1 MVILYKILR
10 YIVIAIICLFIAFI
24 ALLVYLFVTQANIE
38 QVNYIEGCQSDD
50 ALTVYCDFQN
60 PEDLSA
66 LPDGRH
72 ILVSEFGAIT
82 PLSPVNVRGNLSL
95 LDTTDGTKKNIEIE
109 MSDNVWG
116 DPECERENMIFS
128 PHGIDTNQR
137 LDGSYQLAIV
147 NHMPTETIEL
157 FELIEINDAWSLIWR
172 GCVDAPEHGYFN
184 DVALKSNGSFYV
196 SQMYDKNISLLMLAV
211 MDTTKEDTGYVYH
224 WTIKNGFKRLINTDG
239 AFPNGV
245 ELSND
250 ESNLFINY
258 AFGNKISKYN
268 LSSKT
273 IEASFSM
280 NGIPDNIT
288 IDGDYL
294 WVGAQDY
301 SGLDSLIYC
310 GVFAKDI
317 FEDPMINQC
326 PLPFAA
332 YHLKQSDLSLVNS
345 YKYSNTV
352 MGTATVALSVNGQLY
367 FGTYHGDRIASVEI
381 SKE

>member
-172 GCVDAPEHGYFN
+172 GCVHAPEHGYFN

-224 WTIKNGFKRLINTDG
+224 WTIKKGFKRLINTDG

>member
-1 MVILYKILR
+1 MIFYKILR

-24 ALLVYLFVTQANIE
+24 ALLAYLFVTQANIK
-38 QVNYIEGCQSDD
+38 QVNYIEGCESDETF
-50 ALTVYCDFQN
+50 TVYCNYQN
-60 PEDLSA
+60 PEDLA
-66 LPDGRH
+66 VLPDGRH
-72 ILVSEFGAIT
+72 ILVSEFGAIV
-82 PLSPVNVRGNLSL
+82 PLSPTNVQGNLSL
-95 LDTTDGTKKNIEIE
+95 LDTTDGRKKNLEIE

-116 DPECERENMIFS
+116 DPECQRDSMVLS
-128 PHGIDTNQR
+128 PHGIDINER

-157 FELIEINDAWSLIWR
+157 FELREINDAWSLTWR
-172 GCVDAPEHGYFN
+172 GCVNAPVHGYFN
-184 DVALKSNGSFYV
+184 DVALSSNGSFYV
-196 SQMYDKNISLLMLAV
+196 SQMYDKNISLFMLAV
-211 MDTTKEDTGYVYH
+211 LDNTKEDTGYVYH
-224 WTIKNGFKRLINTDG
+224 WRRQNGFERLVNTDG

-245 ELSND
+245 ELSDD
-250 ESNLFINY
+250 ENNLFINY
-258 AFGNKISKYN
+258 AFGNKTSKYN
-268 LSSKT
+268 LMSNS

-288 IDGDYL
+288 VDGEYI
-294 WVGAQDY
+294 WVGAQDH

-310 GVFAKDI
+310 GVFAKDV

-332 YHLKQSDLSLVNS
+332 YQLRQSDLSLVNS

-352 MGTATVALSVNGQLY
+352 MGTATVALSLNGKLY
-367 FGTYHGDRIASVEI
+367 IGTYHGDRIASVEL

>member
-10 YIVIAIICLFIAFI
+10 YIVIAIICFFIAFI
-24 ALLVYLFVTQANIE
+24 AILTYLFVTQANIE

-50 ALTVYCDFQN
+50 TLTVYCDFQN
-60 PEDLSA
+60 PEDLA
-66 LPDGRH
+66 VLPDGRH
-72 ILVSEFGAIT
+72 ILVSEFGAII

-116 DPECERENMIFS
+116 DPECERENMILS
-128 PHGIDTNQR
+128 PHGIDINQR

-157 FELIEINDAWSLIWR
+157 FELIEINDAWSLRWK

-184 DVALKSNGSFYV
+184 DVALMSNGSFYV

-211 MDTTKEDTGYVYH
+211 LDTTKEDTGYVYH
-224 WTIKNGFKRLINTDG
+224 WTRQNGFERLINTDG

-273 IEASFSM
+273 IEASFNM

-294 WVGAQDY
+294 WVGTQDY

-310 GVFAKDI
+310 GVFAKDT

-352 MGTATVALSVNGQLY
+352 MGTVTVALSMNGQLY
-367 FGTYHGDRIASVEI
+367 FGTYHGDRIASVDL

>member
-1 MVILYKILR
+1 MIFYKILR

-24 ALLVYLFVTQANIE
+24 ALLAYLFVTQANIK
-38 QVNYIEGCQSDD
+38 QVNYIEGCESDETF
-50 ALTVYCDFQN
+50 TVYCNYQN
-60 PEDLSA
+60 PEDLA
-66 LPDGRH
+66 VLPDGRH
-72 ILVSEFGAIT
+72 ILVSEFGAIV
-82 PLSPVNVRGNLSL
+82 PLSPTNIQGNLSL
-95 LDTTDGTKKNIEIE
+95 LDTTDGRKKNLEIE

-116 DPECERENMIFS
+116 DPECQRDSMVLS
-128 PHGIDTNQR
+128 PHGIDINER

-157 FELIEINDAWSLIWR
+157 FELREINDAWSLTWR
-172 GCVDAPEHGYFN
+172 GCVNAPVHGYFN
-184 DVALKSNGSFYV
+184 DVALSSNGSFYV
-196 SQMYDKNISLLMLAV
+196 SQMYDKNISLFMLAV
-211 MDTTKEDTGYVYH
+211 LDNTKEDTGYVYH
-224 WTIKNGFKRLINTDG
+224 WRRQNGFERLVNTDG

-245 ELSND
+245 ELSDD
-250 ESNLFINY
+250 ENHLFINY
-258 AFGNKISKYN
+258 AFGNKTSKYN
-268 LSSKT
+268 LMSNS

-288 IDGDYL
+288 VDGDYI
-294 WVGAQDY
+294 WVGAQDH

-310 GVFAKDI
+310 GVFAKDV

-332 YHLKQSDLSLVNS
+332 YQLRQSDLSLVNS

-352 MGTATVALSVNGQLY
+352 MGTATVALSLNGQLY
-367 FGTYHGDRIASVEI
+367 IGTYHGDRIASVEL

>member
-10 YIVIAIICLFIAFI
+10 YIVIAIICFFIAFI
-24 ALLVYLFVTQANIE
+24 SLLTYLFVTQANIE

-50 ALTVYCDFQN
+50 TLTVYCDFQN
-60 PEDLSA
+60 PEDLA
-66 LPDGRH
+66 VLPDGRH
-72 ILVSEFGAIT
+72 ILVSEFGAII

-116 DPECERENMIFS
+116 DPECERENMILS
-128 PHGIDTNQR
+128 PHGIDINQR

-157 FELIEINDAWSLIWR
+157 FELIEINDAWSLRWK

-184 DVALKSNGSFYV
+184 DVALMSNGSFYV

-211 MDTTKEDTGYVYH
+211 LDTTKEDTGYVYH
-224 WTIKNGFKRLINTDG
+224 WTRQNGFERLINTDG

-273 IEASFSM
+273 IEASFNM

-288 IDGDYL
+288 IDGDHL
-294 WVGAQDY
+294 WVGTQDY

-310 GVFAKDI
+310 GVFAKDT

-352 MGTATVALSVNGQLY
+352 MGTVTVALSMNGQLY
-367 FGTYHGDRIASVEI
+367 FGTYHGDRIASVDL

>member
-24 ALLVYLFVTQANIE
+24 ALLVYLFLTQANIE

-60 PEDLSA
+60 PEDLA
-66 LPDGRH
+66 VLPDGRH

-128 PHGIDTNQR
+128 PHGIDINQR
-137 LDGSYQLAIV
+137 IDGSYQLAIV

-157 FELIEINDAWSLIWR
+157 FELIEINDAWSLTWR
-172 GCVDAPEHGYFN
+172 GCVDAPAHGYFN

-211 MDTTKEDTGYVYH
+211 MDTTKEDTGYVYN
-224 WTIKNGFKRLINTDG
+224 WTRKNGFKRLINTDG

-294 WVGAQDY
+294 WVGTQDY

-332 YHLKQSDLSLVNS
+332 YHLTQSDLSLVNS

>member
-1 MVILYKILR
+1 MIFYKILR

-24 ALLVYLFVTQANIE
+24 ALLAYLFVTQANIK
-38 QVNYIEGCQSDD
+38 QVNYIEGCESDETF
-50 ALTVYCDFQN
+50 TVYCNYQN
-60 PEDLSA
+60 PEDLA
-66 LPDGRH
+66 VLPDGRH
-72 ILVSEFGAIT
+72 ILVSEFGAIV
-82 PLSPVNVRGNLSL
+82 PLSPTNVQGNLSL
-95 LDTTDGTKKNIEIE
+95 LDTTDGRKKNLEIE

-116 DPECERENMIFS
+116 DPECQRDSMVLS
-128 PHGIDTNQR
+128 PHGIDINER

-157 FELIEINDAWSLIWR
+157 FELREIKDAWSLTWR
-172 GCVDAPEHGYFN
+172 GCVNAPVHGYFN
-184 DVALKSNGSFYV
+184 DVALSSNGSFYV
-196 SQMYDKNISLLMLAV
+196 SQMYDKNISLFMLAV
-211 MDTTKEDTGYVYH
+211 LDNTKEDTGYVYH
-224 WTIKNGFKRLINTDG
+224 WRRQNGFERLVNTDG

-245 ELSND
+245 ELSDD
-250 ESNLFINY
+250 ENNLFINY
-258 AFGNKISKYN
+258 AFGNKTSKYN
-268 LSSKT
+268 LMSNS

-288 IDGDYL
+288 VDGDYI
-294 WVGAQDY
+294 WVGAQDH

-310 GVFAKDI
+310 GVFAKDV

-332 YHLKQSDLSLVNS
+332 YQLRQSDLSLVNS

-352 MGTATVALSVNGQLY
+352 MGTATVALSLNGQLY
-367 FGTYHGDRIASVEI
+367 IGTYHGDRIASVEL

>member
-1 MVILYKILR
+1 MIFYKILR

-24 ALLVYLFVTQANIE
+24 ALLAYLFVTQANIK
-38 QVNYIEGCQSDD
+38 QVNYIEGCESDETF
-50 ALTVYCDFQN
+50 TVYCNYQN
-60 PEDLSA
+60 PEDLA
-66 LPDGRH
+66 VLPDGRH
-72 ILVSEFGAIT
+72 ILVSEFGAIV
-82 PLSPVNVRGNLSL
+82 PLSPTNVQGNLSL
-95 LDTTDGTKKNIEIE
+95 LDTTDGRKKNLEIE

-116 DPECERENMIFS
+116 DPECQRDSMVLS
-128 PHGIDTNQR
+128 PHGIDINER

-157 FELIEINDAWSLIWR
+157 FELREINDAWSLTWR
-172 GCVDAPEHGYFN
+172 GCVNAPVHGYFN
-184 DVALKSNGSFYV
+184 DVALSSNGSFYV
-196 SQMYDKNISLLMLAV
+196 SQMYDKNISLFMLAV
-211 MDTTKEDTGYVYH
+211 LDNTKEDTGYVYH
-224 WTIKNGFKRLINTDG
+224 WRRQNGFERLVNTDG

-245 ELSND
+245 ELSDD
-250 ESNLFINY
+250 ENNLFINY
-258 AFGNKISKYN
+258 AFGNKTSKYN
-268 LSSKT
+268 LMSNS

-288 IDGDYL
+288 IDGDYI
-294 WVGAQDY
+294 WVGAQDH

-310 GVFAKDI
+310 GVFAKDV

-332 YHLKQSDLSLVNS
+332 YQLRQSDLSLVNS

-352 MGTATVALSVNGQLY
+352 MGTATVALSLNGQLY
-367 FGTYHGDRIASVEI
+367 IGTYHGDRIASVEL

>member
-10 YIVIAIICLFIAFI
+10 YIVIAIICFFIAFI
-24 ALLVYLFVTQANIE
+24 SLLTYLFVTQANIE

-50 ALTVYCDFQN
+50 TLTVYCDFQN
-60 PEDLSA
+60 PEDLA
-66 LPDGRH
+66 VLPDGRH
-72 ILVSEFGAIT
+72 ILVSEFGAII

-95 LDTTDGTKKNIEIE
+95 LETTDGTKKNIEIE

-116 DPECERENMIFS
+116 DPECERENMILS
-128 PHGIDTNQR
+128 PHGIDINQR

-157 FELIEINDAWSLIWR
+157 FELIEINDAWSLRWK

-184 DVALKSNGSFYV
+184 DVALMSNGSFYV

-211 MDTTKEDTGYVYH
+211 LDTTKEDTGYVYH
-224 WTIKNGFKRLINTDG
+224 WTRQNGFERLINTDG

-273 IEASFSM
+273 IEASFNM

-294 WVGAQDY
+294 WVGTQDY

-310 GVFAKDI
+310 GVFAKDT

-352 MGTATVALSVNGQLY
+352 MGTVTVALSMNGQLY
-367 FGTYHGDRIASVEI
+367 FGTYHGDRIASVDL

>member
-10 YIVIAIICLFIAFI
+10 YIVIAIICFFIAFI
-24 ALLVYLFVTQANIE
+24 ALLTYLFVTQANIE

-50 ALTVYCDFQN
+50 TLTVYCDFQN
-60 PEDLSA
+60 PEDLA
-66 LPDGRH
+66 VLPDGRH
-72 ILVSEFGAIT
+72 ILVSEFGAII

-116 DPECERENMIFS
+116 DPECERENMILS
-128 PHGIDTNQR
+128 PHGIDINQR

-157 FELIEINDAWSLIWR
+157 FELIEINDAWSLRWK

-184 DVALKSNGSFYV
+184 DVALMSNGSFYV

-211 MDTTKEDTGYVYH
+211 LDTTKEDTGYVYH
-224 WTIKNGFKRLINTDG
+224 WTRQNGFERLINTDG

-258 AFGNKISKYN
+258 AFGNKISEYN

-273 IEASFSM
+273 IEASFNM

-294 WVGAQDY
+294 WVGTQDY

-310 GVFAKDI
+310 GVFAKDT

-352 MGTATVALSVNGQLY
+352 MGTVTVALSMNGQLY
-367 FGTYHGDRIASVEI
+367 FGTYHGDRIASVDL

>member
-157 FELIEINDAWSLIWR
+157 FELIEINNAWSLIWR
-172 GCVDAPEHGYFN
+172 GCVDAPAHGYFN

-196 SQMYDKNISLLMLAV
+196 SQMYDRNISLLRLAV

-224 WTIKNGFKRLINTDG
+224 WTRKKGFKRLINTDG

-294 WVGAQDY
+294 WVGTQDY

>member
-10 YIVIAIICLFIAFI
+10 YIVIAIICFFIAFI
-24 ALLVYLFVTQANIE
+24 SLLTYLFVTQANIE

-50 ALTVYCDFQN
+50 TLTVYCDFQN
-60 PEDLSA
+60 PEDLA
-66 LPDGRH
+66 VLPDGRH
-72 ILVSEFGAIT
+72 ILVSEFGAII

-116 DPECERENMIFS
+116 DPECERENMILS
-128 PHGIDTNQR
+128 PHGIDINQR

-157 FELIEINDAWSLIWR
+157 FELIEINDAWSLRWK

-184 DVALKSNGSFYV
+184 DVALMSNGSFYV

-211 MDTTKEDTGYVYH
+211 LDTTKEDTGYVYH
-224 WTIKNGFKRLINTDG
+224 WTRQNGFERLINTDG

-273 IEASFSM
+273 IEASFNM

-294 WVGAQDY
+294 WVGTQDY

-310 GVFAKDI
+310 GVFAKDT

-352 MGTATVALSVNGQLY
+352 MGTVTVALSVNGQLY
-367 FGTYHGDRIASVEI
+367 FGTYHGDRIASVDL

>member
-10 YIVIAIICLFIAFI
+10 YIVIAIICFFIAFI
-24 ALLVYLFVTQANIE
+24 SLLTYLFVTQANIE

-50 ALTVYCDFQN
+50 TLTVYCDFQN
-60 PEDLSA
+60 PEDLA
-66 LPDGRH
+66 VLPDGRH
-72 ILVSEFGAIT
+72 ILVSEFGAII

-116 DPECERENMIFS
+116 DPECERENMILS
-128 PHGIDTNQR
+128 PHGIDINQR

-157 FELIEINDAWSLIWR
+157 FELIEINDAWSLRWK
-172 GCVDAPEHGYFN
+172 GCVDAPVHGYFN
-184 DVALKSNGSFYV
+184 DVALMSNGSFYV

-211 MDTTKEDTGYVYH
+211 LDTTKEDTGYVYH
-224 WTIKNGFKRLINTDG
+224 WTRQNGFERLINTDG

-273 IEASFSM
+273 IEASFNM

-294 WVGAQDY
+294 WVGTQDY

-310 GVFAKDI
+310 GVFAKDT

-352 MGTATVALSVNGQLY
+352 MGTVTVALLVNGQLY
-367 FGTYHGDRIASVEI
+367 FGTYHGDRIASVDL

>member
-10 YIVIAIICLFIAFI
+10 YIVIAIICFFIAFI
-24 ALLVYLFVTQANIE
+24 SLLTYLFVTQANIE

-50 ALTVYCDFQN
+50 TLTVYCDFQN
-60 PEDLSA
+60 PEDLA
-66 LPDGRH
+66 VLPDGRH
-72 ILVSEFGAIT
+72 ILVSEFGAII
-82 PLSPVNVRGNLSL
+82 PLSPANVRGNLSL

-116 DPECERENMIFS
+116 DPECERENMILS
-128 PHGIDTNQR
+128 PHGIDINQR

-157 FELIEINDAWSLIWR
+157 FELIEINDAWSLRWK
-172 GCVDAPEHGYFN
+172 GCVDAPAHGYFN
-184 DVALKSNGSFYV
+184 DVALMSNGSFYV
-196 SQMYDKNISLLMLAV
+196 SQMYDKNISLLMLAFL
-211 MDTTKEDTGYVYH
+211 DSTKEDTGYVYH
-224 WTIKNGFKRLINTDG
+224 WTRQNGFERLINTDG

-273 IEASFSM
+273 IEASFKM

-294 WVGAQDY
+294 WVGTQDY

-310 GVFAKDI
+310 GVFAKDT

-352 MGTATVALSVNGQLY
+352 MGTVTVALSVNGQLY
-367 FGTYHGDRIASVEI
+367 FGTYHGDRIASVDL

>member
-1 MVILYKILR
+1 MIFYKILR

-24 ALLVYLFVTQANIE
+24 ALLAYLFVTQANIK
-38 QVNYIEGCQSDD
+38 QVNYIEGCESDETF
-50 ALTVYCDFQN
+50 TVYCNYQN
-60 PEDLSA
+60 PEDLA
-66 LPDGRH
+66 VLPDGRH
-72 ILVSEFGAIT
+72 ILVSEFGAIV
-82 PLSPVNVRGNLSL
+82 PLSPTNIQGNLSL
-95 LDTTDGTKKNIEIE
+95 LDTTDGRKKDLEIE

-116 DPECERENMIFS
+116 DPECQRDSMVLS
-128 PHGIDTNQR
+128 PHGIDINER

-157 FELIEINDAWSLIWR
+157 FELREINDAWSLTWR
-172 GCVDAPEHGYFN
+172 GCVNAPVHGYFN
-184 DVALKSNGSFYV
+184 DVALSSNGSFYV
-196 SQMYDKNISLLMLAV
+196 SQMYDKNISLFMLAV
-211 MDTTKEDTGYVYH
+211 LDNTKEDTGYVYH
-224 WTIKNGFKRLINTDG
+224 WRRQNGFERLVNTDG

-245 ELSND
+245 ELSDD
-250 ESNLFINY
+250 ENNLFINY
-258 AFGNKISKYN
+258 AFGNKTSKYN
-268 LSSKT
+268 LMSNS

-288 IDGDYL
+288 VDGDYI
-294 WVGAQDY
+294 WVGAQDH

-310 GVFAKDI
+310 GVFAKDV

-332 YHLKQSDLSLVNS
+332 YQLRQSDLSLVNS

-352 MGTATVALSVNGQLY
+352 MGTATVALSLNGQLY
-367 FGTYHGDRIASVEI
+367 IGTYHGDRIASVEL

>member
-1 MVILYKILR
+1 MIFYKILR

-24 ALLVYLFVTQANIE
+24 ALLAYLFVTQANIK
-38 QVNYIEGCQSDD
+38 QVNYIEGCESDETF
-50 ALTVYCDFQN
+50 TVYCNYQN
-60 PEDLSA
+60 PEDLA
-66 LPDGRH
+66 VLPDGRH
-72 ILVSEFGAIT
+72 ILVSEFGAII
-82 PLSPVNVRGNLSL
+82 PLSPTNVQGNLSL
-95 LDTTDGTKKNIEIE
+95 LDTTDGRKKNLEIE

-116 DPECERENMIFS
+116 DPECQRDSMVLS
-128 PHGIDTNQR
+128 PHGIDINER

-157 FELIEINDAWSLIWR
+157 FELREINDAWSLTWR
-172 GCVDAPEHGYFN
+172 GCVNAPVHGYFN
-184 DVALKSNGSFYV
+184 DVALSSNGSFYV
-196 SQMYDKNISLLMLAV
+196 SQMYDKNISLFMLAV
-211 MDTTKEDTGYVYH
+211 LDNTKEDTGYVYH
-224 WTIKNGFKRLINTDG
+224 WRRQNGFERLVNTDG

-245 ELSND
+245 ELSDD
-250 ESNLFINY
+250 ENNLFINY
-258 AFGNKISKYN
+258 AFGNKTSKYN
-268 LSSKT
+268 LMSNS

-288 IDGDYL
+288 VDGDYI
-294 WVGAQDY
+294 WVGAQDH

-310 GVFAKDI
+310 GVFAKDV

-332 YHLKQSDLSLVNS
+332 YQLRQSDLSLVNS

-352 MGTATVALSVNGQLY
+352 MGTATVALSLNGQLY
-367 FGTYHGDRIASVEI
+367 IGTYHGDRIASVEL

>member
-1 MVILYKILR
+1 MIFYKILR

-24 ALLVYLFVTQANIE
+24 ALLAYLFVTQANIK
-38 QVNYIEGCQSDD
+38 QVNYIEGCESDETF
-50 ALTVYCDFQN
+50 TVYCNYQN
-60 PEDLSA
+60 PEDLA
-66 LPDGRH
+66 VLPDGRH
-72 ILVSEFGAIT
+72 ILVSEFGAIV
-82 PLSPVNVRGNLSL
+82 PLSPTNVQGNLSL
-95 LDTTDGTKKNIEIE
+95 LDTTDGRKKNLEIE

-116 DPECERENMIFS
+116 DPECQRDSMMLS
-128 PHGIDTNQR
+128 PHGIDINER

-157 FELIEINDAWSLIWR
+157 FELRAINDAWSLTWR
-172 GCVDAPEHGYFN
+172 GCVNAPVHGYFN
-184 DVALKSNGSFYV
+184 DVALSSNGSFYV
-196 SQMYDKNISLLMLAV
+196 SQMYDKNISLFMLAV
-211 MDTTKEDTGYVYH
+211 LDNTKEDTGYVYH
-224 WTIKNGFKRLINTDG
+224 WRRQNGFERLVNTDG

-245 ELSND
+245 ELSDD
-250 ESNLFINY
+250 ENNLFINY
-258 AFGNKISKYN
+258 AFGNKTSKYN
-268 LSSKT
+268 LMSNS

-288 IDGDYL
+288 VDGDYI
-294 WVGAQDY
+294 WVGAQDH

-310 GVFAKDI
+310 GVFAKDV

-332 YHLKQSDLSLVNS
+332 YQLRQSDLSLVNS

-352 MGTATVALSVNGQLY
+352 MGTATVALSLNGQLY
-367 FGTYHGDRIASVEI
+367 IGTYHGDRIASVEL

>member
-1 MVILYKILR
+1 MIFYKILR

-24 ALLVYLFVTQANIE
+24 ALLAYLFVTQANIK
-38 QVNYIEGCQSDD
+38 QVNYIEGCESDETF
-50 ALTVYCDFQN
+50 TVYCNYQN
-60 PEDLSA
+60 PEDLA
-66 LPDGRH
+66 VLPDGRH
-72 ILVSEFGAIT
+72 ILVSEIGAIV
-82 PLSPVNVRGNLSL
+82 PLSPTNVQGNLSL
-95 LDTTDGTKKNIEIE
+95 LDTTDGRKKNLEIE

-116 DPECERENMIFS
+116 DPECQRDSMVLS
-128 PHGIDTNQR
+128 PHGIDINER

-157 FELIEINDAWSLIWR
+157 FELREINDAWSLTWR
-172 GCVDAPEHGYFN
+172 GCVDAPVHGYFN
-184 DVALKSNGSFYV
+184 DVALSSNGSFYV
-196 SQMYDKNISLLMLAV
+196 SQMYDKNISLFMLAV
-211 MDTTKEDTGYVYH
+211 LDNTKEDTGYVYH
-224 WTIKNGFKRLINTDG
+224 WRRQNGFERLVNTDG

-245 ELSND
+245 ELSDD
-250 ESNLFINY
+250 ENNLFINY
-258 AFGNKISKYN
+258 AFGNKTSKYN
-268 LSSKT
+268 LMSNS

-288 IDGDYL
+288 VDGDYI
-294 WVGAQDY
+294 WVGAQDH

-310 GVFAKDI
+310 GVFAKDV

-332 YHLKQSDLSLVNS
+332 YQLRQSDLSLVNS

-352 MGTATVALSVNGQLY
+352 MGTATVALSLNGQLY
-367 FGTYHGDRIASVEI
+367 IGTYHGDRIASVEL

>member
-1 MVILYKILR
+1 MIFYKILR

-24 ALLVYLFVTQANIE
+24 ALLAYLFVTQANIK
-38 QVNYIEGCQSDD
+38 QVNYIEGCESDETF
-50 ALTVYCDFQN
+50 TVYCNYQN
-60 PEDLSA
+60 PEDLA
-66 LPDGRH
+66 VLPDGRH
-72 ILVSEFGAIT
+72 ILVSEFGAIV
-82 PLSPVNVRGNLSL
+82 PLSPTNVQGNLSL
-95 LDTTDGTKKNIEIE
+95 LDTTDGRKKNLEIE

-116 DPECERENMIFS
+116 DPECQRDSMVLS
-128 PHGIDTNQR
+128 PHGIDINER

-157 FELIEINDAWSLIWR
+157 FELREINDAWSLTWR
-172 GCVDAPEHGYFN
+172 GCVNAPVHGYFN
-184 DVALKSNGSFYV
+184 DVALSSNGSFYV
-196 SQMYDKNISLLMLAV
+196 SQMYDKNISLFMLAV
-211 MDTTKEDTGYVYH
+211 LDNTKEDTGYVYH
-224 WTIKNGFKRLINTDG
+224 WRRQNGFERLVNTDG

-245 ELSND
+245 ELSDD
-250 ESNLFINY
+250 ENNLFINY
-258 AFGNKISKYN
+258 AFGNKTSKYN
-268 LSSKT
+268 LMSNS

-288 IDGDYL
+288 VDGDYI
-294 WVGAQDY
+294 WVGAQDH

-310 GVFAKDI
+310 GVFAKDV

-332 YHLKQSDLSLVNS
+332 YQLRQSDLSLVNS

-352 MGTATVALSVNGQLY
+352 MGTATVALSLKGQLY
-367 FGTYHGDRIASVEI
+367 IGTYHGDRIASVEL

>member
-1 MVILYKILR
+1 MIFYKILR

-24 ALLVYLFVTQANIE
+24 ALLAYLFVTQANIK
-38 QVNYIEGCQSDD
+38 QVNYIEGCESDETF
-50 ALTVYCDFQN
+50 TVYCNYQN
-60 PEDLSA
+60 PEDLA
-66 LPDGRH
+66 VLPDGRH
-72 ILVSEFGAIT
+72 ILVSEFGAIV
-82 PLSPVNVRGNLSL
+82 PLSPTNVQGNLSL
-95 LDTTDGTKKNIEIE
+95 LDTTDGSKKNLEIE

-116 DPECERENMIFS
+116 DPECQRDSMVLS
-128 PHGIDTNQR
+128 PHGIDINER

-157 FELIEINDAWSLIWR
+157 FELREIKDAWSLTWR
-172 GCVDAPEHGYFN
+172 GCVNAPVHGYFN
-184 DVALKSNGSFYV
+184 DVALSSNGSFYV
-196 SQMYDKNISLLMLAV
+196 SQMYDKNISLFMLAV
-211 MDTTKEDTGYVYH
+211 LDNTKEDTGYVYH
-224 WTIKNGFKRLINTDG
+224 WRRQNGFERLVNTDG

-245 ELSND
+245 ELSDD
-250 ESNLFINY
+250 ENNLFINY
-258 AFGNKISKYN
+258 AFGNKTSKYN
-268 LSSKT
+268 LMSNS

-288 IDGDYL
+288 VDGDYI
-294 WVGAQDY
+294 WVGAQDH

-310 GVFAKDI
+310 GVFAKDV

-332 YHLKQSDLSLVNS
+332 YQLRQSDLSLVNS

-352 MGTATVALSVNGQLY
+352 MGTATVALSLKGQLY
-367 FGTYHGDRIASVEI
+367 FGTYHGDRIASVEL

>member
-10 YIVIAIICLFIAFI
+10 YIVIAIICFFIAFI
-24 ALLVYLFVTQANIE
+24 SLLTYLFVTQANIE

-50 ALTVYCDFQN
+50 TLTVYCDFQN
-60 PEDLSA
+60 PEDLA
-66 LPDGRH
+66 VLPDGRH
-72 ILVSEFGAIT
+72 ILVSEFGAII

-116 DPECERENMIFS
+116 DPECERENMILS
-128 PHGIDTNQR
+128 PHGIDINQR

-157 FELIEINDAWSLIWR
+157 FELIEINDAWSLRWK

-184 DVALKSNGSFYV
+184 DVALMSNGSFYV
-196 SQMYDKNISLLMLAV
+196 SQMYDKNISLLMLAFL
-211 MDTTKEDTGYVYH
+211 DSTKEDTGYVYH
-224 WTIKNGFKRLINTDG
+224 WTRQNGFERLINTDG

-273 IEASFSM
+273 IEASFNM

-294 WVGAQDY
+294 WVGTQDY

-310 GVFAKDI
+310 GVFAKDT

-352 MGTATVALSVNGQLY
+352 MGTVTVALSMNGQLY
-367 FGTYHGDRIASVEI
+367 FGTYHGDRIASVDL

>member
-10 YIVIAIICLFIAFI
+10 YIVIAIICFFIASI
-24 ALLVYLFVTQANIE
+24 SLLTYLFVTQANIE

-50 ALTVYCDFQN
+50 TLTVYCDFQN
-60 PEDLSA
+60 PEDLA
-66 LPDGRH
+66 VLPDGRH
-72 ILVSEFGAIT
+72 ILVSEFGAII

-116 DPECERENMIFS
+116 DPECERENMILS
-128 PHGIDTNQR
+128 PHGIDINQR

-157 FELIEINDAWSLIWR
+157 FELIEINDAWSLRWK

-184 DVALKSNGSFYV
+184 DVALMSNGSFYV

-211 MDTTKEDTGYVYH
+211 LDTTKEDTGYVYH
-224 WTIKNGFKRLINTDG
+224 WTRQNGFERLINTDG

-273 IEASFSM
+273 IEASFNM

-294 WVGAQDY
+294 WVGTQDY

-310 GVFAKDI
+310 GVFAKDT

-352 MGTATVALSVNGQLY
+352 MGTVTVALSMNGQLY
-367 FGTYHGDRIASVEI
+367 FGTYHGDRIASVDL

>member
-95 LDTTDGTKKNIEIE
+95 LDTTNGTKKNIEIE

-172 GCVDAPEHGYFN
+172 GCVDAPAHGYFN

-196 SQMYDKNISLLMLAV
+196 SQMYDRNISLLRLAV

-224 WTIKNGFKRLINTDG
+224 WTRKKGFKRLINTDG

>member
-1 MVILYKILR
+1 MIFYKILR

-24 ALLVYLFVTQANIE
+24 ALLAYLFVTQANIK
-38 QVNYIEGCQSDD
+38 QVNYIEGCESDETF
-50 ALTVYCDFQN
+50 TVYCNYQN
-60 PEDLSA
+60 PEDLA
-66 LPDGRH
+66 VLPDGRH
-72 ILVSEFGAIT
+72 ILVSEFGAIG
-82 PLSPVNVRGNLSL
+82 PLSPTNVQGNLSL
-95 LDTTDGTKKNIEIE
+95 LDTTDGRKKNLEIE

-116 DPECERENMIFS
+116 DPECQRDSMVLS
-128 PHGIDTNQR
+128 PHGIDINER

-157 FELIEINDAWSLIWR
+157 FELREINDAWSLTWR
-172 GCVDAPEHGYFN
+172 GCVNAPVHGYFN
-184 DVALKSNGSFYV
+184 DVALSSNGSFYV
-196 SQMYDKNISLLMLAV
+196 SQMYDKNISLFMLAV
-211 MDTTKEDTGYVYH
+211 LDNTKEDTGYVYH
-224 WTIKNGFKRLINTDG
+224 WRRQNGFERLVNTDG

-245 ELSND
+245 ELSDD
-250 ESNLFINY
+250 ENNLFINY
-258 AFGNKISKYN
+258 AFGNKTSKYN
-268 LSSKT
+268 LMSNS

-288 IDGDYL
+288 VDGDYI
-294 WVGAQDY
+294 WVGAQDH

-310 GVFAKDI
+310 GVFAKDV

-332 YHLKQSDLSLVNS
+332 YQLRQSDLSLVNS

-352 MGTATVALSVNGQLY
+352 MGTATVALSLNGQLY
-367 FGTYHGDRIASVEI
+367 IGTYHGDRIASVEL

>member
-1 MVILYKILR
+1 MIFYKILR

-24 ALLVYLFVTQANIE
+24 ALLAYLFVTQANIK
-38 QVNYIEGCQSDD
+38 QVNYIEGCESDETF
-50 ALTVYCDFQN
+50 TVYCNYQN
-60 PEDLSA
+60 PEDLA
-66 LPDGRH
+66 VLPDGRH
-72 ILVSEFGAIT
+72 ILVSEFGAIV
-82 PLSPVNVRGNLSL
+82 PLSPTNVQGNLSL
-95 LDTTDGTKKNIEIE
+95 LDTTDGSKKNLEIE

-116 DPECERENMIFS
+116 DPECQRDSMVLS
-128 PHGIDTNQR
+128 PHGIDINER

-157 FELIEINDAWSLIWR
+157 FELREINDAWSLTWR
-172 GCVDAPEHGYFN
+172 GCVNAPVHGYFN
-184 DVALKSNGSFYV
+184 DVALSSNGSFYV
-196 SQMYDKNISLLMLAV
+196 SQMYDKNISLFMLAV
-211 MDTTKEDTGYVYH
+211 LDNTKEDTGYVYH
-224 WTIKNGFKRLINTDG
+224 WRRQNGFERLVNTDG

-245 ELSND
+245 ELSDD
-250 ESNLFINY
+250 ENNLFINY
-258 AFGNKISKYN
+258 AFGNKTSKYN
-268 LSSKT
+268 LMSNS

-288 IDGDYL
+288 VDGEYI
-294 WVGAQDY
+294 WVGAQDH

-310 GVFAKDI
+310 GVFAKDV

-332 YHLKQSDLSLVNS
+332 YQLRQSDLSLVNS

-352 MGTATVALSVNGQLY
+352 MGTATVALSLNGQLY
-367 FGTYHGDRIASVEI
+367 IGTYHGDRIASVEL

>member
-1 MVILYKILR
+1 MIFYKILR

-24 ALLVYLFVTQANIE
+24 ALLAYLFVTQANIK
-38 QVNYIEGCQSDD
+38 QVNYIEGCESDETF
-50 ALTVYCDFQN
+50 TVYCNYQN
-60 PEDLSA
+60 PEDLA
-66 LPDGRH
+66 VLPDNRH
-72 ILVSEFGAIT
+72 ILVSEFGAIV
-82 PLSPVNVRGNLSL
+82 PLSPTNVQGNLSL
-95 LDTTDGTKKNIEIE
+95 LDTTDGRKKNLEIE

-116 DPECERENMIFS
+116 DPECQRDSMVLS
-128 PHGIDTNQR
+128 PHGIDINER

-157 FELIEINDAWSLIWR
+157 FELRENNDAWSITWR
-172 GCVDAPEHGYFN
+172 GCVDAPAHGYFN
-184 DVALKSNGSFYV
+184 DVALSSNGSFYV
-196 SQMYDKNISLLMLAV
+196 SQMYDKNISLFMLAV
-211 MDTTKEDTGYVYH
+211 LDNTKEDTGYVYH
-224 WTIKNGFKRLINTDG
+224 WRRKKGFERLVNTDG

-245 ELSND
+245 ELSDD
-250 ESNLFINY
+250 ENNLFINY
-258 AFGNKISKYN
+258 AFGNKTSKYN
-268 LSSKT
+268 LMSKS

-288 IDGDYL
+288 VDGDYI
-294 WVGAQDY
+294 WVGAQDH

-310 GVFAKDI
+310 GVFANDV

-332 YHLKQSDLSLVNS
+332 YQLRQSDLSLVNS

-352 MGTATVALSVNGQLY
+352 MGTATVALSLNGQLY
-367 FGTYHGDRIASVEI
+367 IGTYHGDRIASVEL

>member
-1 MVILYKILR
+1 MIFYKILR

-24 ALLVYLFVTQANIE
+24 ALLAYLFVTQANIK
-38 QVNYIEGCQSDD
+38 QVNYIEGCESDETF
-50 ALTVYCDFQN
+50 TVYCNYQN
-60 PEDLSA
+60 PEDLA
-66 LPDGRH
+66 VLPDGRH
-72 ILVSEFGAIT
+72 ILVSEFGAIV
-82 PLSPVNVRGNLSL
+82 PLSPTNVQGNLSL
-95 LDTTDGTKKNIEIE
+95 LDTTDGRKKNLEIE

-116 DPECERENMIFS
+116 DPECQRDSMVLS
-128 PHGIDTNQR
+128 PHGIDINER

-157 FELIEINDAWSLIWR
+157 FELRAINDAWSLTWR
-172 GCVDAPEHGYFN
+172 GCVNAPVHGYFN
-184 DVALKSNGSFYV
+184 DVALSSNGSFYV
-196 SQMYDKNISLLMLAV
+196 SQMYDKNISLFMLAV
-211 MDTTKEDTGYVYH
+211 LDNTKEDTGYVYH
-224 WTIKNGFKRLINTDG
+224 WRRQNGFERLVNTDG

-245 ELSND
+245 ELSDD
-250 ESNLFINY
+250 ENNLFINY
-258 AFGNKISKYN
+258 AFGNKTSKYN
-268 LSSKT
+268 LMSNS

-288 IDGDYL
+288 VDGDYI
-294 WVGAQDY
+294 WVGAQDH

-310 GVFAKDI
+310 GVFAKDV

-332 YHLKQSDLSLVNS
+332 YQLRQSDLSLVNS

-352 MGTATVALSVNGQLY
+352 MGTATVALSLNGQLY
-367 FGTYHGDRIASVEI
+367 IGTYHGDRIASVEL

>member
-1 MVILYKILR
+1 MIFYKILR

-24 ALLVYLFVTQANIE
+24 ALLAYLFVTQANIK
-38 QVNYIEGCQSDD
+38 QVNYIEGCESNETF
-50 ALTVYCDFQN
+50 TVYCNYQN
-60 PEDLSA
+60 PEDLA
-66 LPDGRH
+66 MLPDGRH
-72 ILVSEFGAIT
+72 ILVSEFGAIV
-82 PLSPVNVRGNLSL
+82 PLSPTNVQGKLSL
-95 LDTTDGTKKNIEIE
+95 LDTTDGRKKNLEIE

-116 DPECERENMIFS
+116 DPECQRDSMMLS
-128 PHGIDTNQR
+128 PHGIDINER

-157 FELIEINDAWSLIWR
+157 FELREINDAWSLTWR
-172 GCVDAPEHGYFN
+172 GCVNAPVHGYFN
-184 DVALKSNGSFYV
+184 DVALSSNGSFYV
-196 SQMYDKNISLLMLAV
+196 SQMYDKNISLFMLAV
-211 MDTTKEDTGYVYH
+211 LDNTKEDTGYVYH
-224 WTIKNGFKRLINTDG
+224 WRRQNGFERLVNTDG

-245 ELSND
+245 ELSDD

-258 AFGNKISKYN
+258 AFGNKTSKYN
-268 LSSKT
+268 LMSKS

-280 NGIPDNIT
+280 KGIPDNIT
-288 IDGDYL
+288 IDGDYI
-294 WVGAQDY
+294 WVATQDH

-310 GVFAKDI
+310 GVFANDV

-332 YHLKQSDLSLVNS
+332 YQLRQSDLSLVNS

-352 MGTATVALSVNGQLY
+352 MGTATVALSLNGELY
-367 FGTYHGDRIASVEI
+367 IGTYHGDRIASVEL

>member
-1 MVILYKILR
+1 MIFYKILR

-24 ALLVYLFVTQANIE
+24 ALLAYLFVTQANIK
-38 QVNYIEGCQSDD
+38 QVNYIEGCESDETF
-50 ALTVYCDFQN
+50 TVYCNYQN
-60 PEDLSA
+60 PEDLA
-66 LPDGRH
+66 VLPDGMH
-72 ILVSEFGAIT
+72 ILVSEFGAIV
-82 PLSPVNVRGNLSL
+82 PLSPTNVQGNLSL
-95 LDTTDGTKKNIEIE
+95 LDTTDGRKKNLEIE

-116 DPECERENMIFS
+116 DPECQRDSMVLS
-128 PHGIDTNQR
+128 PHGIDINER

-157 FELIEINDAWSLIWR
+157 FELREINDAWSLTWR
-172 GCVDAPEHGYFN
+172 GCVDAPVHGYFN
-184 DVALKSNGSFYV
+184 DVALSSNGSFYV
-196 SQMYDKNISLLMLAV
+196 SQMYDKNISLFMLAV
-211 MDTTKEDTGYVYH
+211 LDNTKEDTGYVYH
-224 WTIKNGFKRLINTDG
+224 WRRQNGFERLVNTDG

-245 ELSND
+245 ELSDD
-250 ESNLFINY
+250 ENNLFINY
-258 AFGNKISKYN
+258 AFGNKTSKYN
-268 LSSKT
+268 LMSNS

-288 IDGDYL
+288 VDGEYI
-294 WVGAQDY
+294 WVGAQDH

-310 GVFAKDI
+310 GVFAKDV

-332 YHLKQSDLSLVNS
+332 YQLRQSDLSLVNS

-352 MGTATVALSVNGQLY
+352 MGTATVALSLNGQLY
-367 FGTYHGDRIASVEI
+367 IGTYHGDRIASVEL

>member
-1 MVILYKILR
+1 MIFYKILR

-24 ALLVYLFVTQANIE
+24 ALLAYLFVTQANIK
-38 QVNYIEGCQSDD
+38 QVNYIEGCESDETF
-50 ALTVYCDFQN
+50 TVYCNYQN
-60 PEDLSA
+60 PEDLA
-66 LPDGRH
+66 VLPDGRH
-72 ILVSEFGAIT
+72 ILVSEFGAIV
-82 PLSPVNVRGNLSL
+82 PLSPTNVQGSLSL
-95 LDTTDGTKKNIEIE
+95 LDTTDGRKKNLEIE

-116 DPECERENMIFS
+116 DPECQRDSMVLS
-128 PHGIDTNQR
+128 PHGIDINER

-157 FELIEINDAWSLIWR
+157 FELREINDAWTLTWR
-172 GCVDAPEHGYFN
+172 GCVNAPVHGYFN
-184 DVALKSNGSFYV
+184 DVALSSNGSFYV
-196 SQMYDKNISLLMLAV
+196 SQMYDKNISLFMLAV
-211 MDTTKEDTGYVYH
+211 LDNTKEDTGYVYH
-224 WTIKNGFKRLINTDG
+224 WRRQNGFERLVNTDG

-245 ELSND
+245 ELSDD
-250 ESNLFINY
+250 ENNLFINY
-258 AFGNKISKYN
+258 AFGNKTSKYN
-268 LSSKT
+268 LMSKS

-288 IDGDYL
+288 VDGDYI
-294 WVGAQDY
+294 WVGAQDH

-310 GVFAKDI
+310 GVFAKDV

-332 YHLKQSDLSLVNS
+332 YQLRQSDLSLVNS

-352 MGTATVALSVNGQLY
+352 MGTATVALSLNGQLY
-367 FGTYHGDRIASVEI
+367 IGTYHGDRIASVEL

>member
-1 MVILYKILR
+1 MIFSKILR

-24 ALLVYLFVTQANIE
+24 ALLAYLFVTQANIK
-38 QVNYIEGCQSDD
+38 QVNYIEGCESDETF
-50 ALTVYCDFQN
+50 TVYCNYQN
-60 PEDLSA
+60 PEDLA
-66 LPDGRH
+66 VLPDGRH
-72 ILVSEFGAIT
+72 ILVSEFGAIV
-82 PLSPVNVRGNLSL
+82 PLRPTNVQGNLSL
-95 LDTTDGTKKNIEIE
+95 LDTTDGRKKNLEIE

-116 DPECERENMIFS
+116 DPECQRDSMVLS
-128 PHGIDTNQR
+128 PHGIDINER

-157 FELIEINDAWSLIWR
+157 FELREINDSWSLTWR
-172 GCVDAPEHGYFN
+172 GCVNAPVHGYFN
-184 DVALKSNGSFYV
+184 DVALSSNGSFYV
-196 SQMYDKNISLLMLAV
+196 SQMYDKNISLFMLAV
-211 MDTTKEDTGYVYH
+211 LDNTKEDTGYVYH
-224 WTIKNGFKRLINTDG
+224 WRRQNGFERLVNTDG

-245 ELSND
+245 ELSDD
-250 ESNLFINY
+250 ENNLFINY
-258 AFGNKISKYN
+258 AFGNKTSKYN
-268 LSSKT
+268 LMSNS

-288 IDGDYL
+288 VDGDYI
-294 WVGAQDY
+294 WVGAQDH

-310 GVFAKDI
+310 GVFAKDV

-332 YHLKQSDLSLVNS
+332 YQLRQPDLSLVNS

-352 MGTATVALSVNGQLY
+352 MGTATVALSLNGQLY
-367 FGTYHGDRIASVEI
+367 IGTYHGDRIASVEL

>member
-24 ALLVYLFVTQANIE
+24 ALLVYLYVTQANIGE
-38 QVNYIEGCQSDD
+38 VNYIEGCQSDD

-60 PEDLSA
+60 PEDLAA

-109 MSDNVWG
+109 MSNNVWG

-128 PHGIDTNQR
+128 PHGIDINQR
-137 LDGSYQLAIV
+137 IDGSYQLAIV

-157 FELIEINDAWSLIWR
+157 FELIEINDAWSLTWR
-172 GCVDAPEHGYFN
+172 GCVDAPAHGYFN

-224 WTIKNGFKRLINTDG
+224 WTRKKGFKRLINTDG

>member
-10 YIVIAIICLFIAFI
+10 YIVIAIICFFIAFI
-24 ALLVYLFVTQANIE
+24 SLLTYLFVTQANIE
-38 QVNYIEGCQSDD
+38 QVNYIKGCQSDD
-50 ALTVYCDFQN
+50 TLTVYCDFQN
-60 PEDLSA
+60 PEDLA
-66 LPDGRH
+66 VLPDARH
-72 ILVSEFGAIT
+72 ILVSEFGAII

-128 PHGIDTNQR
+128 PHGIDINQR

-157 FELIEINDAWSLIWR
+157 FELIEINDAWSLRWK
-172 GCVDAPEHGYFN
+172 GCVDAPVHGYFN
-184 DVALKSNGSFYV
+184 DVALMSNGSFYV

-211 MDTTKEDTGYVYH
+211 MDTTKEDTGFVYH
-224 WTIKNGFKRLINTDG
+224 WTRQNGFERLINTDG

-273 IEASFSM
+273 IEASFNM

-294 WVGAQDY
+294 WVGTQDY

-310 GVFAKDI
+310 GVFAKDT

-352 MGTATVALSVNGQLY
+352 MGTVTVALSMNGQLY
-367 FGTYHGDRIASVEI
+367 FGTYHGDRIASVDL

>member
-1 MVILYKILR
+1 MIFYKILR

-24 ALLVYLFVTQANIE
+24 ALLAYLFVTQANIK
-38 QVNYIEGCQSDD
+38 QVNYIEGCESDETF
-50 ALTVYCDFQN
+50 TVYCNYQN
-60 PEDLSA
+60 PEDLA
-66 LPDGRH
+66 VLPDGRH
-72 ILVSEFGAIT
+72 ILVSEFGAIV
-82 PLSPVNVRGNLSL
+82 PLSPTNVQGNLSL
-95 LDTTDGTKKNIEIE
+95 LDTTDGRKKNLEIE

-116 DPECERENMIFS
+116 DPECQRDSMVLS
-128 PHGIDTNQR
+128 PHGIDINER

-157 FELIEINDAWSLIWR
+157 FELREINDACSLTWR
-172 GCVDAPEHGYFN
+172 GCVNAPVHGYFN
-184 DVALKSNGSFYV
+184 DVALSSNGSFYV
-196 SQMYDKNISLLMLAV
+196 SQMYDKNISLFMLAV
-211 MDTTKEDTGYVYH
+211 LDNTKEDTGYVYH
-224 WTIKNGFKRLINTDG
+224 WRRQNGFERLVNTDG

-245 ELSND
+245 ELSDD
-250 ESNLFINY
+250 ENNLFINY
-258 AFGNKISKYN
+258 AFGNKTSKYN
-268 LSSKT
+268 LMSNS

-288 IDGDYL
+288 VDGEYI
-294 WVGAQDY
+294 WVGAQDH

-310 GVFAKDI
+310 GVFAKDV

-332 YHLKQSDLSLVNS
+332 YQLRQSDLSLVNS

-352 MGTATVALSVNGQLY
+352 MGTATVALSLNGQLY
-367 FGTYHGDRIASVEI
+367 IGTYHGDRIASVEL